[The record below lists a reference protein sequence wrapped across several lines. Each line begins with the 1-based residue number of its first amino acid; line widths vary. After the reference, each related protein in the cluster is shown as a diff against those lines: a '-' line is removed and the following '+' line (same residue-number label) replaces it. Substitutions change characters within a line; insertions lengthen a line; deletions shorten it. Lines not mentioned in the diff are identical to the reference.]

1 MARILQNVS
10 HQFQENI
17 LEQKAKLGC
26 DIVTIELQVKDPL
39 GDILNYFK
47 FTEPELLKNYKEG
60 EDINSITLDYQK
72 LKVVLPDVVDYLSND
87 YPSFVSEFRDAIKVK
102 LGLKDIS
109 KADIYIKN
117 YSATAIPISKIR
129 QEYIG
134 DLVNIDC
141 IIRKTSNTR
150 QEIKTCKFI
159 CRTCGKISPS
169 LAIKTIKL
177 RPPSGY
183 SCADKSHK
191 TFEAMLNTCE
201 FEDVQYITIQEP
213 QEQVTGGKQP
223 ESVMATLSGSMTDTL
238 MAGNRCRVTGY
249 VRVKQNAEDDKEVRL
264 NIEVIGITKD
274 VDDYNDVV
282 LSPDDERQI
291 RELSRNPDVFNLLS
305 QSIAPTIYG
314 YEGPKLAM
322 VLQLFGGTSINLPDG
337 THIRGNSHIL
347 LCGDPALA
355 KSQLIRNVCKLCP
368 RGIYTSGKST
378 SAAGLTAAAVKDD
391 IDGKW
396 VVEAGAL
403 VLADGGMCIVDELD
417 KMSEEDTS
425 SLHEA
430 MESQTISFN
439 KAGISTTLYT
449 RCSLLAAANPK
460 ASRFIDEMDLS
471 SQLTFPSSLLTR
483 FDLIF
488 LMVDKPNAIVD
499 RAVAKHMLG
508 VRRNAELYD
517 AGLGLDDDTGIKR
530 PVNADV
536 FRKYVSLSHRIK
548 PVLTKE
554 TIKYLEGQYATI
566 RNPGKEV
573 GPQKDTRAITPRQL
587 DALIRLSESSAR
599 VRLSDVVTID
609 DAKRAVEI
617 WTASM
622 KSISLDGTI
631 NVSTIDCDSNLNE
644 MQRKIIR
651 ETKKGKVE
659 GKALRLAVCADPLL
673 DIELFNDNLI
683 ALKDKQLIEV
693 TRENGQMYVSQYS
706 Q

>member
-1 MARILQNVS
+1 MVKIRPDVS
-10 HQFQENI
+10 HHCRESV
-17 LEQKAKLGC
+17 LEAKVNPGS
-26 DIVTIELQVKDPL
+26 DSMAVELKVIDPL

-47 FTEPELLKNYKEG
+47 FSEPELLKDCKTGVEP
-60 EDINSITLDYQK
+60 DSITLDYLK
-72 LKVVLPDVVDYLSND
+72 LKEVLPETLNNLEHNYSVFAEAFREALQTKLEIVNFPKTGIYL
-87 YPSFVSEFRDAIKVK
+87 
-102 LGLKDIS
+102 
-109 KADIYIKN
+109 KN
-117 YSATAIPISKIR
+117 YSGPPIPISKIR

-134 DLVNIDC
+134 RLINIDC

-150 QEIKTCKFI
+150 QEIQTCKFI
-159 CRTCGKISPS
+159 CRSCGKLSPS
-169 LAIKTIKL
+169 LRIKTIKL

-183 SCADKSHK
+183 NCGDKSHK
-191 TFEAMLNTCE
+191 TYEPLMESCE
-201 FEDVQYITIQEP
+201 FADVQYITIQEP

-223 ESVMATLSGSMTDTL
+223 ESVLATLTGSMTDTL

-264 NIEVIGITKD
+264 IIEVIGITKD
-274 VDDYNDVV
+274 IDDYEDFI

-291 RELSRNPDVFNLLS
+291 RELSRNPDVFELLS

-355 KSQLIRNVCKLCP
+355 KSQLIRNVGKLCP

-460 ASRFIDEMDLS
+460 ASRFIDEMELS

-499 RAVAKHMLG
+499 RAVAKHMLS

-517 AGLGLDDDTGIKR
+517 AGMALDDDTGIKR

-548 PVLTKE
+548 PILTKE
-554 TIKYLEGQYATI
+554 TLKYLEGQYATI
-566 RNPGKEV
+566 RNPGV
-573 GPQKDTRAITPRQL
+573 DAGPYKDTRAITPRQL
-587 DALIRLSESSAR
+587 DALIRLSEASAR

-609 DAKRAVEI
+609 DAKRAVDI
-617 WTASM
+617 WKESM
-622 KSISLDGTI
+622 KSISLDGSI
-631 NVSTIDCDSNLNE
+631 NVSVIDCDSNLSE

-651 ETKKGKVE
+651 ETKNGKVD
-659 GKALRLAVCADPLL
+659 GKTLREAVCADPVM

-683 ALKDKQLIEV
+683 ALQDKHLIEV
-693 TRENGQMYVSQYS
+693 TRENGRMYVQ
-706 Q
+706 QTR